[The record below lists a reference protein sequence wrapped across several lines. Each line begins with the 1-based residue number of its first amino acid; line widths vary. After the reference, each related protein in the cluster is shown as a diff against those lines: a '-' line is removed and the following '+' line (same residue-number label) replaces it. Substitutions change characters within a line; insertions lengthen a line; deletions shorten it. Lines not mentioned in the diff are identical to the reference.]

1 MINPILVA
9 GAAGETGRIIV
20 RKLIERGHA
29 PHVLVRDS
37 AAAKKLLGKEPIY
50 FQGDVRDIQ
59 TLLPAVKDAKAIISV
74 IGTRTPVGKNCP
86 KRVDFEGIKN
96 LVQAACQSGVQRFIH
111 VSSIGVTH
119 PEHPMNGF
127 GHILSW
133 KLKGETV
140 LRKSNLPYTIVRPG
154 GLKNT
159 SGGRR
164 IITVGQGDQMLG
176 MLSREDLAE
185 VCLQVLDHPQTHST
199 TFEVIETDQ
208 KGSTNWESIFANL
221 ICDKTSGSMTHDL
234 GF

>member
-1 MINPILVA
+1 MNNPILVA

-20 RKLIERGHA
+20 RKLVARGCI
-29 PHVLVRDS
+29 PHVLVRDI
-37 AAAKKLLGKEPIY
+37 AAAKKLLGKKPIY
-50 FQGDVRDIQ
+50 FQGDVREIE
-59 TLLPAVKDAKAIISV
+59 TLLPALEEVKIVISV

-86 KRVDFEGIKN
+86 KRVDYEGIRN

-119 PEHPMNGF
+119 PDHPMNRF

-140 LRKSNLPYTIVRPG
+140 LRKSNLTYTIVRPG

-159 SGGRR
+159 SGGQR
-164 IITVGQGDQMLG
+164 IITVDQGDQVLG
-176 MLSREDLAE
+176 MLSRADLAE
-185 VCLQVLDHPQTHST
+185 VCLQVLEHPQTRST

-208 KGSTNWESIFANL
+208 KGSTNWQSIFTDL
-221 ICDKTSGSMTHDL
+221 ISDKSSGSISHDL